1 MAERCG
7 MIFCHKSTGETRV
20 SSTEFLS
27 LSPLPSLLLPPP
39 PFSSPSSS
47 LIPNLAFSV
56 VVA

>member
-7 MIFCHKSTGETRV
+7 MIFRHKSTGETRV

-27 LSPLPSLLLPPP
+27 LSPLPSLLPPP
-39 PFSSPSSS
+39 PFSSPTSS
-47 LIPNLAFSV
+47 LIPNLGFSV